1 MDKKDLIKLQED
13 AFEVLE
19 LLEDTA
25 SHLCDDRKLSGQK
38 VWTMIHAFAKLKVE
52 EFPEPFYLIGHH

>member
-19 LLEDTA
+19 LLVREE
-25 SHLCDDRKLSGQK
+25 LEKLLRNG
-38 VWTMIHAFAKLKVE
+38 
-52 EFPEPFYLIGHH
+52 

>member
-25 SHLCDDRKLSGQK
+25 SHLCDDRK
-38 VWTMIHAFAKLKVE
+38 V
-52 EFPEPFYLIGHH
+52 